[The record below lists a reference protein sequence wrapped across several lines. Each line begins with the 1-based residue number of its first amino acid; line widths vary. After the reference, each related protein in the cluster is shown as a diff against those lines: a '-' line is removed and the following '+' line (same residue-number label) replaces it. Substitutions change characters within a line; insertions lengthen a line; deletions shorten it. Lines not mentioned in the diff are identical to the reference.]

1 MCCILYFLYILQV
14 VNKYID
20 QGVAELVPGV
30 LFVDE
35 VRNLRVLQNVHQCI
49 NGLFFNSS
57 TGDFCINFVSN
68 RFVISFSSVVDL
80 DRSLACKFVS
90 YIFYCKP
97 QLLSLCCKKM

>member
-1 MCCILYFLYILQV
+1 MCCVLYILYILQV

-49 NGLFFNSS
+49 NGPFF
-57 TGDFCINFVSN
+57 
-68 RFVISFSSVVDL
+68 
-80 DRSLACKFVS
+80 
-90 YIFYCKP
+90 
-97 QLLSLCCKKM
+97 